1 MRLLENKVCI
11 VTGAN
16 SGIGKKTAELFAREG
31 AILVLAARRMEK
43 LLEVEN
49 ALKAQGT
56 SVISVQA
63 DVSVEADCKNVVEK
77 TVEAFGRVDVLVNN
91 AGMADKHRP
100 ITRCEPDWWKQV
112 VEVNQDSVYYMTKAA
127 LVYMEQAH
135 YGSIVNVS
143 SIGGVTAGSGVAYSA
158 SKAAVIAI
166 AKNVAIQY
174 AGRGIRCNCVC
185 PGPTPTALN
194 TPEQIAT
201 FDQEFASL
209 CAQHMYMDLPEAD
222 VEDQANAI
230 LYFASDVSKAVTG
243 QYLVVDYGCI
253 L

>member
-1 MRLLENKVCI
+1 MGLLENKVCI

-16 SGIGKKTAELFAREG
+16 SGIGKKTAEIFAREG
-31 AILVLAARRMEK
+31 AILVLAARRLEK
-43 LLEVEN
+43 LQEVEKS
-49 ALKAQGT
+49 LKAQGAQA
-56 SVISVQA
+56 ISVQA
-63 DVSVEADCKNVVEK
+63 DVSVQADCIRVVEK
-77 TVEAFGRVDVLVNN
+77 TVEVFGKVDVLVNN

-100 ITRCEPDWWKQV
+100 ITRCEADWWRQV
-112 VEVNQDSVYYMTKAA
+112 IEVNQDSVYYMTKAA
-127 LVYMEQAH
+127 LPYMEQAH

-174 AGRGIRCNCVC
+174 AGTGIRCNCVC
-185 PGPTPTALN
+185 PGPTPTELN

-201 FDQEFASL
+201 FDHEFAAL
-209 CAQHMYMDLPEAD
+209 CAEHMYMKLPEAD

-243 QYLVVDYGCI
+243 QSLVVDYGCI

>member
-1 MRLLENKVCI
+1 MGLLENRVCI

-16 SGIGKKTAELFAREG
+16 SGIGKKTAEIFAREG
-31 AILVLAARRMEK
+31 AALVLVARRLDK
-43 LLEVEN
+43 LQEVEESIKKQGRS
-49 ALKAQGT
+49 AISVKAD
-56 SVISVQA
+56 VSVQA
-63 DVSVEADCKNVVEK
+63 DCVHVAEK
-77 TVEAFGRVDVLVNN
+77 AMEAFGRIDVLVNN

-100 ITRCEPDWWKQV
+100 ITRCEADWWKQII
-112 VEVNQDSVYYMTKAA
+112 EVNQDSVYYMTKAV
-127 LVYMEQAH
+127 LSYMEKEQ

-174 AGRGIRCNCVC
+174 AGKGIRCNCVC

-194 TPEQIAT
+194 TPEQLET
-201 FDQEFASL
+201 FDHEFAAL
-209 CAQHMYMDLPEAD
+209 CAEHMYMKVPEAD

-230 LYFASDVSKAVTG
+230 LYFASDISKAVTG
-243 QYLVVDYGCI
+243 QSLVVDYGCT